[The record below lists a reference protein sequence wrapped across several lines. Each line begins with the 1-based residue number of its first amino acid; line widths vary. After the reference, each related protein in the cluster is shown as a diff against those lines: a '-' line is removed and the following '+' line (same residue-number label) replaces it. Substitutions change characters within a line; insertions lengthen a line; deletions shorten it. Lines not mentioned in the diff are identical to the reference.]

1 MSKPHAHA
9 DPIEDFIELLEGQ
22 KRSHKMKCM
31 LFTLGFVLTLFMSLA
46 VAVPVALNAAGLL
59 ALPGHLDAVL
69 SPVIVPVLGFA
80 MLFLT
85 AWMGAESC
93 VSALEASLFA
103 ARRRNQ
109 PLMEKLFDR
118 AHCSGKKERS
128 GMVEAVRTIAGV

>member
-1 MSKPHAHA
+1 MSDRHAPTDHF
-9 DPIEDFIELLEGQ
+9 DDFIELLEGQ
-22 KRSHKMKCM
+22 KRSHRTRCA
-31 LFTLGFVLTLFMSLA
+31 LFTMGFLLTLFLALA
-46 VAVPVALNAAGLL
+46 VTVPVALSAAGVLH
-59 ALPGHLDAVL
+59 LPGQLDAVL
-69 SPVIVPVLGFA
+69 GPVIVPVLGFT

-118 AHCSGKKERS
+118 AECAGKKDRK
-128 GMVEAVRTIAGV
+128 GMIDAVRTIAGV